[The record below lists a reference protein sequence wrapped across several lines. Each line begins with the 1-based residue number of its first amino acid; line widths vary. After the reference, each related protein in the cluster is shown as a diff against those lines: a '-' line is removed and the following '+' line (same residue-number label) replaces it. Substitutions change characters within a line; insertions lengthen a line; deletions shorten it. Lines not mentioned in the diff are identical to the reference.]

1 MEKWSKNKHCG
12 ERETLFYGIRTHHQ
26 GQKINIFDQV
36 WVSGGSHKNCFRG
49 GLRMWIRHCAAHV
62 VPILVAHGVLCTRAG
77 APRVGRVPPFDTG
90 ENGLVSA
97 SKQVAEFGLNC
108 KKSYENT
115 QVFVHHPK
123 CFSVSPET
131 SLCHS
136 SFIFYWLRV
145 FPLRKLNTTENSL
158 KLHHTF
164 PCLRCYTEWG
174 HFPEVPLSH
183 GWYLQCD
190 DAPRVWGCGG
200 GGMVGAAGPH
210 CSAFSGLPATVCFLV
225 VPLVAVLALVLL
237 PPP

>member
-1 MEKWSKNKHCG
+1 MEDLTKTALG
-12 ERETLFYGIRTHHQ
+12 EDSECEYDIVLHTWYQYLSRTE
-26 GQKINIFDQV
+26 
-36 WVSGGSHKNCFRG
+36 CFARG
-49 GLRMWIRHCAAHV
+49 PGRLE
-62 VPILVAHGVLCTRAG
+62 LDGYLQFTQENTG
-77 APRVGRVPPFDTG
+77 ASFR
-90 ENGLVSA
+90 
-97 SKQVAEFGLNC
+97 KQVAEFGLNC

-174 HFPEVPLSH
+174 HFPEVPLSQ
-183 GWYLQCD
+183 G
-190 DAPRVWGCGG
+190 
-200 GGMVGAAGPH
+200 
-210 CSAFSGLPATVCFLV
+210 
-225 VPLVAVLALVLL
+225 
-237 PPP
+237 